1 MEDNV
6 GGHHP
11 IGEVAEYDPAP
22 TDRARALMICLELL
36 RTEAAELG
44 IAEVDCLL
52 EAAHLSLT
60 DFVKER
66 TGPTATIIPL
76 RPTGTRA

>member
-1 MEDNV
+1 
-6 GGHHP
+6 
-11 IGEVAEYDPAP
+11 
-22 TDRARALMICLELL
+22 MICLELL